1 MNENKKLF
9 LGKKRNTEDIINSN
23 NENNNNLINKK
34 DEKKEDKETIT
45 LFSHS
50 HWINKILILKNQIK
64 HNLISSSADGL
75 IILYDEYPKFNQL
88 LKMKLFGES
97 GVINLTELK
106 DGTIIAC
113 SFAAIKQIMLNYD
126 KNTNNY
132 SYEIVNYFVI
142 CSTYVSKCLELINE
156 DLLCITQQNSII
168 FLRKINENIISL
180 KKSNN
185 YDKKD
190 LIELL
195 PNELCI
201 NILQLTNQL
210 FISCNITNSK
220 YDLSI
225 NSDIK
230 KSINCIKFYD
240 HDFNF
245 IRKIPKIYPTKSQ
258 NSLVKIN
265 DKLVIVGAEVCTNE
279 INWNNN
285 KGIALINYQ
294 YLELISFYETD
305 NPISSITFYVD
316 LLYLGD
322 DKGFVR
328 KYKLEEQEIIKQN
341 IKRVHQYNISTIEYN
356 FVFDMD
362 SKQNIFI
369 ILTGS
374 NDQTIKIS
382 HNL

>member
-1 MNENKKLF
+1 MNENQKLF
-9 LGKKRNTEDIINSN
+9 LGKKRNTEDHINSN
-23 NENNNNLINKK
+23 IENDNNINNEK
-34 DEKKEDKETIT
+34 DEKKKEKESLI
-45 LFSHS
+45 LCAHS

-75 IILYDEYPKFNQL
+75 IILYDEYPKYNQL
-88 LKMKLFGES
+88 LKMRLFGES

-113 SFAAIKQIMLNYD
+113 SFAAIKQIMLYYD
-126 KNTNNY
+126 KVKNIYT
-132 SYEIVNYFVI
+132 YEIVNYFVI
-142 CSTYVSKCLELINE
+142 CSTYVSKCIELINE

-168 FLRKINENIISL
+168 FLRKSNENIISL
-180 KKSNN
+180 KKANN
-185 YDKKD
+185 YNKKEI
-190 LIELL
+190 IELL
-195 PNELCI
+195 QNELCI
-201 NILQLTNQL
+201 NILQLTEQI

-240 HDFNF
+240 KDFNL
-245 IRKIPKIYPTKSQ
+245 IRKIKNIYPTKSQ
-258 NSLVKIN
+258 NSLLKIN
-265 DKLVIVGAEVCTNE
+265 DRLVIVGAEVCTNE
-279 INWNNN
+279 VNWNNN

-294 YLELISFYETD
+294 YLELISFYETE
-305 NPISSITFYVD
+305 NPISSITFYD
-316 LLYLGD
+316 NLLYLGD

-328 KYKLEEQEIIKQN
+328 KYKLEEQELIKQN
-341 IKRVHQYNISTIEYN
+341 IKRIHQYNISTIEYN
-356 FVFDMD
+356 FVYDKD

-374 NDQTIKIS
+374 NDQTIIIS

>member
-132 SYEIVNYFVI
+132 SYEIVNY
-142 CSTYVSKCLELINE
+142 
-156 DLLCITQQNSII
+156 LCI
-168 FLRKINENIISL
+168 
-180 KKSNN
+180 
-185 YDKKD
+185 
-190 LIELL
+190 
-195 PNELCI
+195 
-201 NILQLTNQL
+201 
-210 FISCNITNSK
+210 
-220 YDLSI
+220 
-225 NSDIK
+225 
-230 KSINCIKFYD
+230 
-240 HDFNF
+240 
-245 IRKIPKIYPTKSQ
+245 
-258 NSLVKIN
+258 
-265 DKLVIVGAEVCTNE
+265 
-279 INWNNN
+279 
-285 KGIALINYQ
+285 
-294 YLELISFYETD
+294 
-305 NPISSITFYVD
+305 
-316 LLYLGD
+316 
-322 DKGFVR
+322 
-328 KYKLEEQEIIKQN
+328 
-341 IKRVHQYNISTIEYN
+341 
-356 FVFDMD
+356 
-362 SKQNIFI
+362 
-369 ILTGS
+369 
-374 NDQTIKIS
+374 
-382 HNL
+382 

>member
-1 MNENKKLF
+1 MNENQKLF
-9 LGKKRNTEDIINSN
+9 LGKKRNTEDHINSN
-23 NENNNNLINKK
+23 SENDNNINHEK
-34 DEKKEDKETIT
+34 DEKKKEKETLI
-45 LFSHS
+45 LCAHS

-75 IILYDEYPKFNQL
+75 IILYDEYPKYNQL
-88 LKMKLFGES
+88 LKMRLFGES

-113 SFAAIKQIMLNYD
+113 SFAAIKQIMLYYD
-126 KNTNNY
+126 KVKNIYT
-132 SYEIVNYFVI
+132 YEIVNYFVI
-142 CSTYVSKCLELINE
+142 CSTYVSKCIELINE

-168 FLRKINENIISL
+168 FLRKSNENIISL
-180 KKSNN
+180 KKANN
-185 YDKKD
+185 YNKKEI
-190 LIELL
+190 IELL
-195 PNELCI
+195 QNELCI
-201 NILQLTNQL
+201 NILQLTGQI

-240 HDFNF
+240 KDFNL
-245 IRKIPKIYPTKSQ
+245 IRKIKNIYPTKSQ
-258 NSLVKIN
+258 NSLLKIN
-265 DKLVIVGAEVCTNE
+265 DRLVIVGAEVCTNE
-279 INWNNN
+279 VNWNNN

-294 YLELISFYETD
+294 YLELISFYETE
-305 NPISSITFYVD
+305 NPISSITFYD
-316 LLYLGD
+316 NLLYLGD

-341 IKRVHQYNISTIEYN
+341 IKRIHQYNISTIEYN
-356 FVFDMD
+356 FVYDKD

-374 NDQTIKIS
+374 NDQTIIIS